1 MATPRSTQRCRQ
13 PRSEVTPCVP
23 SPIPTGDP
31 IAPRGYAAGNSTRAG
46 RRPWSTTTAPEDHT
60 PTPGQGVETRP
71 HESRPGAAHIPP
83 LYPFFRPLNPAF
95 PDSGK
100 NREEK
105 AEGSEAPSDKYYGLV
120 PPL

>member
-13 PRSEVTPCVP
+13 SEVTPCVP

-31 IAPRGYAAGNSTRAG
+31 IAPRAAGNSTRAG
-46 RRPWSTTTAPEDHT
+46 GRPWSTTTDPEDHA
-60 PTPGQGVETRP
+60 PTPCKGVETRP
-71 HESRPGAAHIPP
+71 HESRPGVAHIPP
-83 LYPFFRPLNPAF
+83 LYPFFFRPLNPAF